1 MHLSPSPCV
10 VPRANPH
17 MNPKQDAFTDASQL
31 DEMNRTVWKKF
42 GGNHKAVGDAPPELD
57 DSSPR
62 AQSTPLVG
70 DAGLNTADMPPATE

>member
-1 MHLSPSPCV
+1 
-10 VPRANPH
+10 

-31 DEMNRTVWKKF
+31 DEMNMAVWKTF
-42 GGNHKAVGDAPPELD
+42 GGKQKAVGEAPPELD